1 MLSSKKELKKF
12 SEAFKFVRNQ
22 RFPNKSLK
30 NVSLLLDSL
39 YMNCMIG
46 KMLKLFLLFL
56 N

>member
-30 NVSLLLDSL
+30 NVSFITGFSL
-39 YMNCMIG
+39 HELYDWENAV
-46 KMLKLFLLFL
+46 
-56 N
+56 